1 MLVLKGIP
9 ASPGIAIGKAVLLPG
24 QTLTVSKH
32 YIALEAVE
40 TELRKFEHSLQKT
53 MQELDESAAKVRA
66 TLGPEYASL
75 MDTHKLILQD
85 PALKDAVLHK
95 IQTDYLTAHSAI
107 SLTLQELEALYYD
120 MSTKNYIN
128 DY

>member
-40 TELRKFEHSLQKT
+40 GELRKWERALQKT
-53 MQELDESAAKVRA
+53 V
-66 TLGPEYASL
+66 
-75 MDTHKLILQD
+75 
-85 PALKDAVLHK
+85 
-95 IQTDYLTAHSAI
+95 
-107 SLTLQELEALYYD
+107 QELEESAVKGACGIIVNFMRPRYGAGILVEFVERT
-120 MSTKNYIN
+120 SAESV
-128 DY
+128 